1 MNIRRYS
8 IMSKTLKN
16 IIATIVICA
25 VVVTAA
31 LMIYDRYVRGR
42 DGETNH
48 EPAPQE
54 QTDNGQAKDGEDQ
67 KDGNTA
73 GNGTD
78 ETGDA
83 TDGTNDSKDG
93 SPADEIDKELL
104 YDENGIIKPE
114 YAEKIIKATAAK
126 VIQAL
131 KAKDAQAISDFVHP
145 VNGLRFTPYTS
156 VDLKQD
162 LVFTAEEVKNFFNDK
177 KKYMWGYYDGTGD
190 EIILTPAEYYDVFV
204 YSNDFANAEKIG
216 YNEVLSYGNAVE
228 NQFEAYP
235 GSIIVEYYFSGFDPK
250 YEGMDWQSLRLVF
263 EEYKGGWK
271 LSGIIHNQWTI

>member
-1 MNIRRYS
+1 MN
-8 IMSKTLKN
+8 KTLKN

-25 VVVTAA
+25 VIVTAA
-31 LMIYDRYVRGR
+31 LLVYDRYVRGR
-42 DGETNH
+42 GGDANH
-48 EPAPQE
+48 EPVPQE
-54 QTDNGQAKDGEDQ
+54 QTGGDQAKDSEDQ
-67 KDGNTA
+67 DGDTTA
-73 GNGTD
+73 GNGD
-78 ETGDA
+78 DVPGNAD
-83 TDGTNDSKDG
+83 DGTKDRNNG

-104 YDENGIIKPE
+104 YDEKGIIKPE
-114 YAEKIIKATAAK
+114 YAEKIIKETADK

-131 KAKDAQAISDFVHP
+131 KAKDAQAISGFVHP
-145 VNGLRFTPYTS
+145 EKGLRFTPYTS

-162 LVFTAEEVKNFFNDK
+162 LVFSAEEVRNFFADR

-204 YSNDFANAEKIG
+204 YSNDFSNAEKIG

-271 LSGIIHNQWTI
+271 LTGIIHNQWTI